1 MRRVC
6 MKFGGVAGAVVLAL
20 LVAPAQAAEQS
31 GVTTAAATELGKR
44 SKPDAGDSGGLSE
57 SAVRIMM
64 TYAFSLVKG
73 PDGKPIPV
81 DEGDKSVLEK
91 YAIPS
96 ESARRVIRA
105 ATRSA
110 YADVC
115 NLHELGTANYKA
127 MVARERSIQ
136 ETLQKLSPEQLQMID
151 ALYIFAVSY
160 FTGNAKII
168 DGSEGGE
175 TGASN
180 ANEPG
185 ESQEAQASAPPK
197 CPPEQKQKVESA
209 IKAYV
214 ASVGAN

>member
-1 MRRVC
+1 MRLFWKTFC
-6 MKFGGVAGAVVLAL
+6 GVVGAMVLTASSVL
-20 LVAPAQAAEQS
+20 AQAADQS

-44 SKPDAGDSGGLSE
+44 SKPEAENNGGLSE
-57 SAVRIMM
+57 NAVRIMM

-81 DEGDKSVLEK
+81 DQGDKSVLEK

-96 ESARRVIRA
+96 DSARRVIRA

-115 NLHELGTANYKA
+115 ALPELGAANYKA
-127 MVARERSIQ
+127 MIAREQ
-136 ETLQKLSPEQLQMID
+136 GLQKWSAEQLQMID

-160 FTGNAKII
+160 FTGNAKITES
-168 DGSEGGE
+168 GSEGAGDGQADGAGE
-175 TGASN
+175 TR
-180 ANEPG
+180 
-185 ESQEAQASAPPK
+185 EAQSPPPPK
-197 CPPEQKQKVESA
+197 CPPAQKQKVESA

-214 ASVGAN
+214 ASVGVN